1 MAIALADW
9 GGWPLLLGVA
19 ALTAIGLGEFYFVA
33 QKAGARPY
41 DLLGRL
47 GAFLLLAS
55 AYLPHGQGILWLA
68 VVVLAAGSLIG
79 PLIRRS
85 DNATLDLGAT
95 LLGTLYVGGLFAY
108 LLLLRGLSD
117 APVHL
122 RWLPW
127 PVPAGTTYLLL
138 PFLATWG
145 MDAGAYFV
153 GRTWGRRKLA
163 PRLSPHKTVEGA
175 VGALVTAAVITVVF
189 GLWFQLPAGHMVAL
203 GALFG
208 VAGQVGDLGKS
219 VFKRQAGVKDY
230 GSIIPGHG
238 GVLDRFDSLLFC
250 APVAY
255 YYLYLL
261 LHFHLPLFDL

>member
-1 MAIALADW
+1 
-9 GGWPLLLGVA
+9 
-19 ALTAIGLGEFYFVA
+19 
-33 QKAGARPY
+33 
-41 DLLGRL
+41 
-47 GAFLLLAS
+47 
-55 AYLPHGQGILWLA
+55 
-68 VVVLAAGSLIG
+68 
-79 PLIRRS
+79 
-85 DNATLDLGAT
+85 
-95 LLGTLYVGGLFAY
+95 
-108 LLLLRGLSD
+108 
-117 APVHL
+117 
-122 RWLPW
+122 
-127 PVPAGTTYLLL
+127 
-138 PFLATWG
+138 

-175 VGALVTAAVITVVF
+175 VGAFIVALVVTVGF
-189 GLWFQLPAGHMVAL
+189 GLWFRLPAGHLVAL

-219 VFKRQAGVKDY
+219 VFKRQAGAKDY